1 MKNSIEKI
9 AVLGAGTMGAQ
20 IAGHFSNAGIP
31 SLLFDINPELAQK
44 GVDGLTKLKPA
55 PLYKPKNAELVTPC
69 SYDNDLEK
77 LKDVDL
83 VIEAVAENI
92 EIKHSVYNNVVAH
105 LKESAIMTSNTSGI
119 PLADLIKVLPENL
132 QSKFMITHFFNPPR
146 YMRLLEL
153 VKGPKTDEET
163 YQMLA
168 SIGKDVLGKG
178 IVHAKDT
185 PNFIGNRI
193 GVHGGNNAIKLA
205 IKMDLTVEEVDKL
218 TGTIVGRPKSG
229 VFRTTDI
236 VGLDVH
242 ANVSA
247 TSYDNL
253 PDDEAR
259 DVLKAPEILHTLI
272 DDGRLGQK
280 TKAGFYKKTEDG
292 ILSVDLKT
300 GKYTPQKKVR
310 FDGYRLAKSYQS
322 VTDRLK
328 ALTFSDDKAGKFFW
342 EVTADSLI
350 YSANCIPEISD
361 DIINIDN
368 AMKWG
373 YGWEL
378 GPFEA
383 WDAIGVKESI
393 LRMEREN
400 KKVPDWVKKMVESGR
415 ETFYENKKG
424 NRTYYDPLSSS
435 EKTLELEDKVINLNL
450 SKNGGNIV
458 KRDWSASLIDL
469 GDDVLN
475 VEFHSALQPTLNPI
489 DNSMGEIISDGM
501 DLLDSGSYKG
511 MVIGHQGVNFCAGAN
526 LANMIQTIESGGW
539 DQMNSA
545 IKQIQDLQQ
554 RIRFSKAPVVA
565 APHHLALGGGF
576 ELVAPTA
583 HRVAL
588 GELYIGAVEVGVGLI
603 PGAGGNLRMIL
614 NLMENSGAG
623 RMNSFQVAQ

>member
-1 MKNSIEKI
+1 MCIR
-9 AVLGAGTMGAQ
+9 
-20 IAGHFSNAGIP
+20 
-31 SLLFDINPELAQK
+31 D
-44 GVDGLTKLKPA
+44 
-55 PLYKPKNAELVTPC
+55 
-69 SYDNDLEK
+69 
-77 LKDVDL
+77 
-83 VIEAVAENI
+83 
-92 EIKHSVYNNVVAH
+92 SV
-105 LKESAIMTSNTSGI
+105 
-119 PLADLIKVLPENL
+119 
-132 QSKFMITHFFNPPR
+132 
-146 YMRLLEL
+146 
-153 VKGPKTDEET
+153 
-163 YQMLA
+163 
-168 SIGKDVLGKG
+168 
-178 IVHAKDT
+178 
-185 PNFIGNRI
+185 
-193 GVHGGNNAIKLA
+193 
-205 IKMDLTVEEVDKL
+205 
-218 TGTIVGRPKSG
+218 
-229 VFRTTDI
+229 
-236 VGLDVH
+236 
-242 ANVSA
+242 
-247 TSYDNL
+247 
-253 PDDEAR
+253 
-259 DVLKAPEILHTLI
+259 
-272 DDGRLGQK
+272 
-280 TKAGFYKKTEDG
+280 
-292 ILSVDLKT
+292 
-300 GKYTPQKKVR
+300 
-310 FDGYRLAKSYQS
+310 
-322 VTDRLK
+322 
-328 ALTFSDDKAGKFFW
+328 
-342 EVTADSLI
+342 
-350 YSANCIPEISD
+350 
-361 DIINIDN
+361 NIDN

-545 IKQIQDLQQ
+545 IKQIQDLLQ

-603 PGAGGNLRMIL
+603 PGAGGNLRICL
-614 NLMENSGAG
+614 LYTSPSPRDRG
-623 RMNSFQVAQ
+623 